1 MNIELGQKRVP
12 AIGLGTWHM
21 GDEIGKRQQEVKA
34 LRAGLD
40 AGARVI
46 DTAEMYGDGRS
57 ERLVG
62 EAIAPY
68 DRTSLYLISKFYP
81 WHAGRDNLQYSL
93 EQSLSRLQTDYLDLY
108 LLHWPGN
115 VPLEETVTELERLKK
130 AGWIRQWGVSNFD
143 TSDMRALYSI
153 PKGKGCLTNQVL
165 YNLASRGIEYDL
177 LPWMRE
183 HQLPL
188 IAYSPIAQGDTLG
201 ARLQDNPVLQEI
213 AANHQAS
220 IFQILLAWV
229 IRDGKTLAIP
239 QSSKAQ
245 HVLDNLQALG
255 IQLTAL
261 ECELLDQAFPK
272 PDTKQPLDI
281 L

>member
-1 MNIELGQKRVP
+1 MKIELGQKKVP
-12 AIGLGTWHM
+12 PIGLGTWHM
-21 GDEIGKRQQEVKA
+21 GDDLGKRQQEIKA
-34 LRAGLD
+34 LQAGIE
-40 AGARVI
+40 AGAQVI

-68 DRTSLYLISKFYP
+68 DRNQLYLISKFYP
-81 WHAGRDNLQYSL
+81 WHADKENLQHSL

-108 LLHWPGN
+108 LLHWPGK
-115 VPLEETVTELERLKK
+115 VPLEETVSELERLKQ

-153 PKGKGCLTNQVL
+153 PKGKDCLTNQVL

-183 HQLPL
+183 HRLPL

-201 ARLQDNPVLQEI
+201 GGLLDNPLLQEI
-213 AANHQAS
+213 AAAHEAT

-229 IRDGKTLAIP
+229 IRDGKTIAIP
-239 QSSKAQ
+239 QSGKAQ
-245 HVLDNLQALG
+245 HVLDNLQAME
-255 IQLTAL
+255 IQLTPM
-261 ECELLDQAFPK
+261 ECQLLNNAFPK
-272 PDTKQPLDI
+272 PVGKQPLDI

>member
-1 MNIELGQKRVP
+1 MKIELGQKKVP
-12 AIGLGTWHM
+12 PIGLGTWHM
-21 GDEIGKRQQEVKA
+21 GDDLGKRQQEIKA
-34 LRAGLD
+34 LQAGIE
-40 AGARVI
+40 AGAQVI

-68 DRTSLYLISKFYP
+68 DRNQLYLISKFYP
-81 WHAGRDNLQYSL
+81 WHADKENLQYSL

-108 LLHWPGN
+108 LLHWPGK
-115 VPLEETVTELERLKK
+115 VPLEETVGELERLKQ

-143 TSDMRALYSI
+143 TSDMRALYGI
-153 PKGKGCLTNQVL
+153 PKGKDCLTNQVL

-183 HQLPL
+183 HRLPL

-201 ARLQDNPVLQEI
+201 GGLLDNPLLQEI
-213 AANHQAS
+213 AAAHEAT

-229 IRDGKTLAIP
+229 IRDGKTIAIP
-239 QSSKAQ
+239 QSGKAQ
-245 HVLDNLQALG
+245 HVLDNLQAME
-255 IQLTAL
+255 IQLTPM
-261 ECELLDQAFPK
+261 ECQLLNNAFPK
-272 PDTKQPLDI
+272 PVGKQPLDI

>member
-1 MNIELGQKRVP
+1 MKIELGQKKVP
-12 AIGLGTWHM
+12 PIGLGTWHM
-21 GDEIGKRQQEVKA
+21 GDDLGKRQQEIKA
-34 LRAGLD
+34 LQAGIE
-40 AGARVI
+40 AGARVV

-68 DRTSLYLISKFYP
+68 DRTQLYLISKFYP
-81 WHAGRDNLQYSL
+81 WHADKENLQHSL

-108 LLHWPGN
+108 LLHWPGS
-115 VPLEETVTELERLKK
+115 VPLEETVSELERLKQ

-143 TSDMRALYSI
+143 TSDMRALFSI

-183 HQLPL
+183 HRLPL

-201 ARLQDNPVLQEI
+201 GRLLDNPVLQEI
-213 AANHQAS
+213 AAEHDAT
-220 IFQILLAWV
+220 IFQVLLAWV
-229 IRDGKTLAIP
+229 IRDGKTIAIP

-245 HVLDNLQALG
+245 HVLDNLQAME
-255 IQLTAL
+255 IQLTPM
-261 ECELLDQAFPK
+261 ECQLLNNAFPK
-272 PDTKQPLDI
+272 PTGKQPLDI